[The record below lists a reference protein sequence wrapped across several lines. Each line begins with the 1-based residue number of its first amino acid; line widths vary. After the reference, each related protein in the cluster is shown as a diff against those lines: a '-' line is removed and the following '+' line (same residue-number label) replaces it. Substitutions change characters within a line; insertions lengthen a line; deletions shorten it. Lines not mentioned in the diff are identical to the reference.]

1 MRNQNVRS
9 FSLISELGKKKANSF
24 EFGPLYFHEMA
35 KLAQL
40 RKFEE
45 NAEIFKMS
53 NCSFAFLA
61 TNTQLR
67 IWVIK
72 AEKLQNFQF
81 WSLQFVRIYA
91 LCPVSQMGQ
100 SFAYLTVFGATGP
113 CKFQKVTISTRI
125 LKNLATFTQK
135 VKKFHKLEIFC
146 GFFVIVFPCKIFG
159 DSFLVHI
166 KGEYREDYSSG
177 ASHPQWVL

>member
-1 MRNQNVRS
+1 MTE
-9 FSLISELGKKKANSF
+9 I
-24 EFGPLYFHEMA
+24 
-35 KLAQL
+35 AQL
-40 RKFEE
+40 HKFEE
-45 NAEIFKMS
+45 HAEIFEKS
-53 NCSFAFLA
+53 PCSFAFLA

-67 IWVIK
+67 KWVIK

-81 WSLQFVRIYA
+81 WSLQFVRIYTFY
-91 LCPVSQMGQ
+91 PVSQMGVC
-100 SFAYLTVFGATGP
+100 FAYLAVFGATGP

-135 VKKFHKLEIFC
+135 VKNFHKLEIFC

-166 KGEYREDYSSG
+166 KGEYREDYSAG
-177 ASHPQWVL
+177 ASHP